1 MERKRASVVASGLLA
16 KPGAAPARA
25 TPVEDLPRPASAAAP
40 APTAGTQQP
49 AAPPTGGIKAA
60 TVGTTVYLLPGEH
73 KRVRRLA
80 LDLDVSVHELLLL
93 GLDRL
98 LAERGEPPV
107 RRYSEPR
114 RRKG

>member
-25 TPVEDLPRPASAAAP
+25 TPVEDLPRAGLAAAP
-40 APTAGTQQP
+40 APTAGTQSP
-49 AAPPTGGIKAA
+49 APPPTGGIKAA

-93 GLDRL
+93 GVDRL

>member
-25 TPVEDLPRPASAAAP
+25 TPVEDLPRPAAAVAP
-40 APTAGTQQP
+40 APTASTQSPAP
-49 AAPPTGGIKAA
+49 AAAGGIKAA

-80 LDLDVSVHELLLL
+80 LDLDTSLHELLLA

-98 LAERGEPPV
+98 LGERGEPPI

-114 RRKG
+114 RTKG